1 MDKKLLL
8 SIQYLK
14 GVGERRAKLFA
25 RLGIETV
32 FDLLTHFPRDY
43 EDRTVIKRISDL
55 TPGESVC
62 IKATV
67 MNTPAQRKVRN
78 RLSIARFKVFD
89 ESGYLNIVYFNMKY
103 SLSGINPGE
112 IFVFFGKVVDTQGM
126 LEMHNP
132 VFENI
137 NEAGH
142 VKTRRIVPVYPLTTG
157 LSQNQVSACVKNA
170 LTLYGDGI
178 SDPLPDDVRNTHKLS
193 YVRYAYE
200 NIHSPASAEAIGI
213 ARRRLVFE
221 ELLILSAGLLML
233 KKRRVKQRGIAMEK
247 GDVSVFT
254 DNLPFKLTGAQRR
267 ALNEAA
273 ADMRK
278 GVPMNRLICGD
289 VGSGKTVVAAALM
302 YLACVNGYQAAL
314 MAPTEILAKQHY
326 KSLSKLF
333 GKLYLNVGLLTGGLS
348 AAAKRDIKNGLLS
361 HEINIV
367 IGTHALLSGD
377 VGFDALGLVITDEQH
392 RFGVLQRSALTV
404 KGENPHLLVMS
415 ATPIP
420 RTLALILYGDLDI
433 SVIDE
438 LPPGRRP
445 VDTYAIDGEKRPR
458 AYRFIREQLD
468 AGRQAYI
475 VCPLVEESDK
485 VELAS
490 VKEFA
495 EKLSENEFKD
505 YSVALIHGKM
515 KVKEKDAIMREFK
528 NGGVSVLVS
537 TTVIEV
543 GIDVP
548 NASIMMIENAERFG
562 LSQLHQLR
570 GRVGRG
576 EHKSYCILVSDVNE
590 GATRERLRALCR
602 ISNGFELSEQ
612 DLKLRGPGDF
622 FGTRQHG
629 IPNLKIASFSADL
642 KTLKEAQAA
651 AAEIIERDPG
661 LKSAE
666 HAELSERIKLLF
678 AAEEYGNI
686 FN

>member
-67 MNTPAQRKVRN
+67 MNTPARRKVRN

>member
-1 MDKKLLL
+1 
-8 SIQYLK
+8 
-14 GVGERRAKLFA
+14 VGERRAKLFA

-67 MNTPAQRKVRN
+67 MNTPARRKVRN

-590 GATRERLRALCR
+590 GATRERLHALCR

>member
-67 MNTPAQRKVRN
+67 MNTPARRKVRN

-326 KSLSKLF
+326 KSLIKLF
-333 GKLYLNVGLLTGGLS
+333 GKLYLKVGLLTGGLS

-590 GATRERLRALCR
+590 GATRERLHALCR

>member
-67 MNTPAQRKVRN
+67 MNTPARRKVRN

-590 GATRERLRALCR
+590 GATRERLHALCR

>member
-1 MDKKLLL
+1 
-8 SIQYLK
+8 
-14 GVGERRAKLFA
+14 
-25 RLGIETV
+25 
-32 FDLLTHFPRDY
+32 
-43 EDRTVIKRISDL
+43 
-55 TPGESVC
+55 
-62 IKATV
+62 
-67 MNTPAQRKVRN
+67 
-78 RLSIARFKVFD
+78 
-89 ESGYLNIVYFNMKY
+89 
-103 SLSGINPGE
+103 
-112 IFVFFGKVVDTQGM
+112 
-126 LEMHNP
+126 
-132 VFENI
+132 
-137 NEAGH
+137 
-142 VKTRRIVPVYPLTTG
+142 
-157 LSQNQVSACVKNA
+157 
-170 LTLYGDGI
+170 
-178 SDPLPDDVRNTHKLS
+178 
-193 YVRYAYE
+193 
-200 NIHSPASAEAIGI
+200 
-213 ARRRLVFE
+213 
-221 ELLILSAGLLML
+221 
-233 KKRRVKQRGIAMEK
+233 MEK

-495 EKLSENEFKD
+495 EKLPKTS
-505 YSVALIHGKM
+505 
-515 KVKEKDAIMREFK
+515 
-528 NGGVSVLVS
+528 
-537 TTVIEV
+537 
-543 GIDVP
+543 
-548 NASIMMIENAERFG
+548 
-562 LSQLHQLR
+562 LR
-570 GRVGRG
+570 
-576 EHKSYCILVSDVNE
+576 
-590 GATRERLRALCR
+590 T
-602 ISNGFELSEQ
+602 
-612 DLKLRGPGDF
+612 
-622 FGTRQHG
+622 
-629 IPNLKIASFSADL
+629 IAS
-642 KTLKEAQAA
+642 
-651 AAEIIERDPG
+651 R
-661 LKSAE
+661 
-666 HAELSERIKLLF
+666 LSTAR
-678 AAEEYGNI
+678 
-686 FN
+686 